1 MKYLLILALALV
13 VVWLWRHNRQAEK
26 DAAVP
31 PPRRPAGP
39 GQVPAVTEMVACSVC
54 QMHLPRSEALIGR
67 EGGVYCSEAHRRE
80 AGG

>member
-1 MKYLLILALALV
+1 MKYLLILALILG

-26 DAAVP
+26 DAAA
-31 PPRRPAGP
+31 PPRAPARPAATGI
-39 GQVPAVTEMVACSVC
+39 TEIVACSVC
-54 QMHLPRSEALIGR
+54 HVHLPRSEALIGR